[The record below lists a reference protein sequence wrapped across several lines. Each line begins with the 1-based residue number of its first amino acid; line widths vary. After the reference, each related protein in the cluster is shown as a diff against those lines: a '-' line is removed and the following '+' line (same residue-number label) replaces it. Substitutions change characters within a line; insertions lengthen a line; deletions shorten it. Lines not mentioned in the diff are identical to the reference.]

1 MIYAKQFIKKMESF
15 KIDVLRCEG
24 MKISKCQIEQALK
37 EGRIKPEKIEETIE
51 ETINFQNKYSQISV
65 LCRKIVGKKR

>member
-1 MIYAKQFIKKMESF
+1 
-15 KIDVLRCEG
+15 

-51 ETINFQNKYSQISV
+51 ETINFQTKYSQISV
-65 LCRKIVGKKR
+65 LSRKIVGKKR

>member
-1 MIYAKQFIKKMESF
+1 
-15 KIDVLRCEG
+15 
-24 MKISKCQIEQALK
+24 MKISKYQIERALK